1 MTDPIAFALIG
12 GIAPTLAA
20 LGGLFVAIR
29 NSKKSDEIHVLV
41 NSNLTAVKADLA
53 LALERV
59 DKLEKLLVTF
69 TGSAPPPSA
78 Q

>member
-1 MTDPIAFALIG
+1 MTDSVSLALIG

-20 LGGLFVAIR
+20 LGGLFVSLR

-69 TGSAPPPSA
+69 TGSASPPTA